1 MTSDGRVDRRAFLR
15 AGAVGVA
22 TWRLSMSHLWQQP
35 LHNLRSLGVADELSS
50 LGMATAWINSP
61 PLTQPAIKGKV
72 VLVQFWTFTCINWL
86 RTLPYTRAWWEKYRN
101 AGLMVIGAH
110 TPEFEFEHDLDNVRR
125 SAKALNVEYPVA
137 VDSEY
142 AIWRGF
148 KNQYW
153 PALYLLDGRGRVRH
167 HQFGE
172 GGYAESEHAI
182 QQLLKEAAARD
193 VDAQLSVVEGRGI
206 EAPADWSDV
215 RSGENYVGSE
225 RTEGFASPRVSPNE
239 RRRGYTL
246 PAALKL
252 NEWAL
257 EGGWNVDRDRIA
269 LSHPNGRIQYR
280 FHARDLHLVMGP
292 ASNAKPVRFR
302 VLLDGQAPGQAHG
315 GDVDAQGN
323 GVASE
328 QRLYQLIRQPKP
340 ITDRVFQIEFLDPG
354 VEAFSFTFG

>member
-1 MTSDGRVDRRAFLR
+1 MR
-15 AGAVGVA
+15 
-22 TWRLSMSHLWQQP
+22 LWQQP
-35 LHNLRSLGVADELSS
+35 LREIDGRGVADELSS

-61 PLTQPAIKGKV
+61 PLTQPLIKGKV

-101 AGLMVIGAH
+101 AGLVVIGAH
-110 TPEFEFEHDLDNVRR
+110 TPEFAFEHDLENVRR
-125 SAKALNVEYPVA
+125 LAKELNVAYPVA
-137 VDSEY
+137 VDSDY

-153 PALYLLDGRGRVRH
+153 PALYLLDGKGRVRH

-172 GGYAESEHAI
+172 GGYAESERAI
-182 QQLLKEAAARD
+182 QQLLKDAGAAGIDER
-193 VDAQLSVVEGRGI
+193 VSVVEGRGI

-225 RTEGFASPRVSPNE
+225 RTEGFASPRFAAGE
-239 RRRGYTL
+239 RRQGYTL
-246 PAALKL
+246 PRTLRL

-257 EGGWNVDRDRIA
+257 EGAWNVDKDRVA
-269 LSHPNGRIQYR
+269 LTRPNGRIEYR

-292 ASNAKPVRFR
+292 PSNAKPVRFR
-302 VLLDGQAPGQAHG
+302 VLLDGQAPGRAHG
-315 GDVDAQGN
+315 GDVDEQGN

-328 QRLYQLIRQPKP
+328 QRLYQLIRQPRP
-340 ITDRVFQIEFLDPG
+340 IADRVFQIEFLDPG
-354 VEAFSFTFG
+354 LEAFSFTFG